1 MKKLIIIFLL
11 LMPILAKAEWKS
23 ITRSADQ
30 ETPLGGEY
38 SVDFSSILNNGGYSR
53 VWVLLNYY
61 ATQISKVNNQ
71 SYASS
76 KMYWE
81 IDCSNRKLR
90 FLSIAYFSKKNAYG
104 SVIETY
110 TYNPPSDWI
119 YIGPGDNSSIIA
131 KYVCH

>member
-1 MKKLIIIFLL
+1 MNKLIIIFLL
-11 LMPILAKAEWKS
+11 LMPILAKAEWTS
-23 ITRSADQ
+23 ITRSVDQ
-30 ETPLGGEY
+30 ESPLGGEY
-38 SVDFSSILNNGGYSR
+38 FVDFPSILNSRGYSR
-53 VWVLLNYY
+53 VWVLNNFYT
-61 ATQISKVNNQ
+61 AQISKVNNQ

-81 IDCSNRKLR
+81 IDCSNRKFR

-104 SVIETY
+104 SVVETY

-119 YIGPGDNSSIIA
+119 YIGPGENSSFVA